1 MISCGHG
8 LLSFAEEEL
17 LGRGSGVSEK
27 PVYKRAQSPVTRTD
41 MRWDGGRL
49 SVRQEEENG
58 FKVNEGS
65 WVVDGFQ
72 KETVKGGQGRSSW
85 RPSRAA
91 ELAFNAG
98 VRTKDAA
105 PPGGTPAAGARTL
118 RRRPG
123 GKTQGPAGKVG
134 GSDAFSS
141 VC

>member
-1 MISCGHG
+1 M
-8 LLSFAEEEL
+8 
-17 LGRGSGVSEK
+17 
-27 PVYKRAQSPVTRTD
+27 
-41 MRWDGGRL
+41 
-49 SVRQEEENG
+49 
-58 FKVNEGS
+58 
-65 WVVDGFQ
+65 DGFQ

-105 PPGGTPAAGARTL
+105 PPGGTQAAGARTL
-118 RRRPG
+118 RQRPG
-123 GKTQGPAGKVG
+123 GQTQGPAGKVG